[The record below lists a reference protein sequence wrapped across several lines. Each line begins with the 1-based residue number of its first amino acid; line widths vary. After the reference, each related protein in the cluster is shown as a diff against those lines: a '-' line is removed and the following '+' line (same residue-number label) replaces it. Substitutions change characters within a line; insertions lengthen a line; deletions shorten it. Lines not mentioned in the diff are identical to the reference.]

1 VGLDGSL
8 YIADPTLHRVRRI
21 DPSGTIT
28 TVAGTGLAC
37 SSPSAVCGDGGPA
50 AAAALDG
57 PDGVWA
63 SPSGEL
69 FIADGLRG
77 IREVLPN
84 GNITSI
90 GPTPGTSDVI
100 SVAGDAAGNLY
111 AATNSPDYLLQ
122 INLTSGQVTPVVG
135 TGTSGYNGNTESG
148 LLLPGTQVQINH
160 PQGLSVALNGNVVFA
175 DSTNHLIRAYVP
187 PTGHVIDLAGL
198 VSNGVPEGG
207 FNGDGQW
214 ADQTKLQNPAA
225 VTVTRGALLVIADTG
240 NSRVRQ
246 IGPSPLPAQLG
257 GIRSASQRPV
267 DHPQNPRRA
276 LAAKKRDN

>member
-57 PDGVWA
+57 PDAVWA

-100 SVAGDAAGNLY
+100 SVAGDAVGNLY

-122 INLTSGQVTPVVG
+122 INLTSGQVTSVVG
-135 TGTSGYNGNTESG
+135 TGTSGYNGNGNTDTHSR
-148 LLLPGTQVQINH
+148 LLPGTQVQINH

-187 PTGHVIDLAGL
+187 PTGPSTGHVIDLAGL
-198 VSNGVPEGG
+198 VSNGVPQGVSTATA
-207 FNGDGQW
+207 NG
-214 ADQTKLQNPAA
+214 P
-225 VTVTRGALLVIADTG
+225 TRRNFRIQ
-240 NSRVRQ
+240 RQ
-246 IGPSPLPAQLG
+246 
-257 GIRSASQRPV
+257 
-267 DHPQNPRRA
+267 
-276 LAAKKRDN
+276 

>member
-1 VGLDGSL
+1 M
-8 YIADPTLHRVRRI
+8 
-21 DPSGTIT
+21 
-28 TVAGTGLAC
+28 
-37 SSPSAVCGDGGPA
+37 CGDGGPA

-111 AATNSPDYLLQ
+111 AATNNPDYLLQ
-122 INLTSGQVTPVVG
+122 INLTSGQATPVVG
-135 TGTSGYNGNTESG
+135 TGTSGYNGNTNSG

-175 DSTNHLIRAYVP
+175 DSTNHLIRAYVAS
-187 PTGHVIDLAGL
+187 TGHVIDDLAGL
-198 VSNGVPEGG
+198 VSNGVPQGG

-214 ADQTKLQNPAA
+214 ADQTKFQNPAA

-246 IGPSPLPAQLG
+246 IGPSPLPPQLG
-257 GIRSASQRPV
+257 GIRSALQRPV
-267 DHPQNPRRA
+267 DHPQNPRRV
-276 LAAKKRDN
+276 LGAKNKDN